1 VAGVPS
7 TRRAS
12 PDAPAA
18 DAAATHALYEQYAA
32 RIQRYCLRRLGSRE
46 EAEDAAQSTF
56 LNAFRGLRRGVVPHA
71 EAAWLYKIAENV
83 CLARRRSSRRRG
95 RVETTAD
102 VEAVAGVTA
111 APAQRADELIGLQ
124 SVLEQLPELQRRA
137 LLLREWQGLSY
148 RELAAELELSE
159 AAVET
164 LLFRARKALA
174 AGLENPSKTKGRLR
188 GPS

>member
-7 TRRAS
+7 TRRA
-12 PDAPAA
+12 PPPA
-18 DAAATHALYEQYAA
+18 DAAATRALYEQYAG

-56 LNAFRGLRRGVVPHA
+56 LHAFRGLRRGVVPHA
-71 EAAWLYKIAENV
+71 EAAWLYAIAENV
-83 CLARRRSSRRRG
+83 CFGRRRSSRRRG
-95 RVETTAD
+95 RVETAAD
-102 VEAVAGVTA
+102 FDALSEVAA
-111 APAQRADELIGLQ
+111 APTRRSDELLGLQ
-124 SVLEQLPELQRRA
+124 AALERMPELQRRA
-137 LLLREWQGLSY
+137 ILLREWQGLSY
-148 RELAAELELSE
+148 RELAAELELTE

-174 AGLENPSKTKGRLR
+174 AGLEAPRKTKGRSR